1 MNYKIMAN
9 NILDLKPS
17 NVWKHFYALTQ
28 IPRPSGSMEK
38 ITDFIENFGKNL
50 GLETTRDAAGN
61 ICIRKPATQGYEN
74 RQTIILQSHLDM
86 VPQANSDLK
95 FDFTKDAIQAY
106 IDGDWVKA
114 KGTTLGADNGIG
126 VATTMAILEA
136 TDLQHGPLEGLF
148 TTDEET
154 GMYGA
159 IAVRPGFI
167 DGKIMLN
174 LDSELDGELYIGCAG
189 GEDVSVSFQ
198 YESEPVSLK
207 EPIVLKISLKG
218 LKGGHSGVDIHLGRA
233 NANKLIF
240 RVLKDVMLNQ
250 NARLLSVQGGTLRN
264 AIPRE
269 AFATIVV
276 DGEANC
282 QGILSLVNSYR
293 SIFNEEFDGIENVIE
308 LKAECQAAPS
318 LPLQAIPFEIQ
329 QKLTHAIVACPNG
342 VINMFAKIPDTVET
356 SVNMAIVQADE
367 RTAEIKFLARSSSE
381 TKKRAI
387 CSSVEST
394 FINAGA
400 NQVAAGN
407 GYPGWNPNPDSV
419 VLQIMKKVFE
429 AQRGYVPKVEV
440 MHAGLECG
448 IILSSVPGLDTV
460 SFGPTIQF
468 PHSPDEKIEIASVQ
482 KFWDYLIEIL
492 KEAASK

>member
-1 MNYKIMAN
+1 MAN
-9 NILDLKPS
+9 TILDLKPV

-28 IPRPSGSMEK
+28 IPRPSGHMEK
-38 ITDFIENFGKNL
+38 ITAFVEDFGKRL
-50 GLETTRDAAGN
+50 GLETIRDSANN

-74 RQTIILQSHLDM
+74 RQTVILQSHLDM

-126 VATTMAILEA
+126 VAATMAILEA

-154 GMYGA
+154 GMFGA
-159 IAVRPGFI
+159 LAVRPGFI
-167 DGKIMLN
+167 NGKIMLN

-198 YESEPVSLK
+198 YENEPVTFK
-207 EPIVLKISLKG
+207 KAIVVKISLKG

-233 NANKLIF
+233 NANKLMF
-240 RVLKDVMLNQ
+240 RFLKDAMQRQ
-250 NARLLSVQGGTLRN
+250 NARLVSVQGGTLRN

-269 AFATIVV
+269 AFASIVV
-276 DGEANC
+276 DGETNYK
-282 QGILSLVNSYR
+282 GILTLVDYYHEV
-293 SIFNEEFDGIENVIE
+293 FNNEFDGVENLIE
-308 LKAECQAAPS
+308 LKAERQDVQVGK
-318 LPLQAIPFEIQ
+318 LQLIPFDVQ
-329 QKLTHAIVACPNG
+329 QKLTHAITACPNG

-356 SVNMAIVQADE
+356 SVNMAIVQSSE
-367 RTAEIKFLARSSSE
+367 RTTEIKFLARSSSE
-381 TKKRAI
+381 TKKCAI
-387 CSSVEST
+387 CGSVESV

-400 NQVAAGN
+400 NQVGSSN
-407 GYPGWNPNPDSV
+407 GYPGWNPNPDSA
-419 VLQIMKKVFE
+419 VLQVMKKVFE
-429 AQRGYVPKVEV
+429 KQRGYVPKVEV

-482 KFWDYLIEIL
+482 KFWDYLIGIL
-492 KEAASK
+492 REL

>member
-1 MNYKIMAN
+1 MTNT
-9 NILDLKPS
+9 ILDLKPG

-28 IPRPSGSMEK
+28 IPRPSGHMEK
-38 ITDFIENFGKNL
+38 ITAFIENFGKNL
-50 GLETTRDAAGN
+50 GLETIRDAANN
-61 ICIRKPATQGYEN
+61 ICIRKPATPGYEN
-74 RQTIILQSHLDM
+74 RQTLILQSHLDM

-95 FDFTKDAIQAY
+95 FDFTRDAIQAY

-126 VATTMAILEA
+126 AAATMAILEA

-154 GMYGA
+154 GMFGA
-159 IAVRPGFI
+159 LAVRPGFI

-198 YESEPVSLK
+198 YENEPVTFQDA
-207 EPIVLKISLKG
+207 IAVRISLTG

-240 RVLKDVMLNQ
+240 RFLKDAMMSHK
-250 NARLLSVQGGTLRN
+250 ARLSSIQGGTLRN

-276 DGEANC
+276 DGETNY
-282 QGILSLVNSYR
+282 QSVLSLVDYYHKAFIN
-293 SIFNEEFDGIENVIE
+293 EFDGAEDAIE
-308 LKAECQAAPS
+308 LKAERLASPIDR
-318 LPLQAIPFEIQ
+318 LRLIPVEVQ
-329 QKLTHAIVACPNG
+329 QKLTHAIVGCRNG
-342 VINMFAKIPDTVET
+342 VVNRFAKIPGTVET
-356 SVNMAIVQADE
+356 SVNMAIIQSNEQSVDV
-367 RTAEIKFLARSSSE
+367 RFLARSSSE

-387 CSSVEST
+387 CGTIEST
-394 FINAGA
+394 FINAEA
-400 NQVAAGN
+400 NQVSCGN
-407 GYPGWNPNPDSV
+407 GYPGWNPNPDSTI
-419 VLQIMKKVFE
+419 LQVMKNVFE
-429 AQRGYVPKVEV
+429 AQRGYTPKVEV

-482 KFWDYLIEIL
+482 KFWDYLIGIL
-492 KEAASK
+492 REAPEK